1 MKGWGATYMSGLNEG
16 ADSDPSSVSRW
27 IDLTRNGDSNALQK
41 IWERYYRSLTDY
53 AKTQLPDFVR
63 QMRDEEDIAHST
75 LQSMLIGFR
84 EGNYPEI
91 QNRQDLWKILTLI
104 AAREAKKHIRYENQD
119 VRDKKRNQDAD
130 CLVDQN
136 GTEGL
141 DPALLA
147 EFTDVCR
154 IVFEALPN
162 DLTRQVASL
171 RLEGYRFN
179 EIADKLKIARRT
191 VERKLN
197 LIRLTWLTIVENH

>member
-1 MKGWGATYMSGLNEG
+1 MTDQNVG

-27 IDLTRNGDSNALQK
+27 IDLTRNGDSSAIQK
-41 IWERYYRSLTDY
+41 IWEKYYRALAEY
-53 AKTQLPDFVR
+53 AKSKLPDFVR
-63 QMRDEEDIAHST
+63 QMQDEEDIAHAS
-75 LQSMLIGFR
+75 LKSMLIGFR

-91 QNRQDLWKILTLI
+91 RNRHDLWKILTLI

-119 VRDKKRNQDAD
+119 VRDRKRIQDAD

-136 GTEGL
+136 GNESL

-147 EFTDVCR
+147 EFADVCR

-171 RLEGYRFN
+171 RLEGYRLN
-179 EIADKLKIARRT
+179 EIAVNLKISRRS

-197 LIRLTWLTIVENH
+197 LIRLTWLTIVEND